1 MLLRSLISLLL
12 LLGLANTTNLA
23 VSTSQI
29 LASQQVEWYSNGQS
43 SDQATSLFR
52 FNQVQKE
59 IQSVFLVFNQVQAN
73 KFNAELCGLII
84 RCQKQEF
91 GPTFKKAAY
100 RRLIPQ
106 YPSEDPFLSYLAS

>member
-23 VSTSQI
+23 ASTSQV
-29 LASQQVEWYSNGQS
+29 LAGQQVEWYSNGQNI
-43 SDQATSLFR
+43 DQATSLFR

-59 IQSVFLVFNQVQAN
+59 IQSVFLAINQVQAN
-73 KFNAELCGLII
+73 KFNAELCGLTI
-84 RCQKQEF
+84 RHQKQKL

-100 RRLIPQ
+100 RKLMPQ
-106 YPSEDPFLSYLAS
+106 YPSEDHFSSYLAS